1 LKYLNDFGTWTIG
14 IIGTVYTFITGN
26 FGVATW
32 CLLIIMVLDI
42 ASGVLKGFKANNLR
56 SFISSLGI
64 AKKGGILLTIIFAFI
79 LDTAVNDGQAVFVP
93 MFTWVAIGNESLSF
107 VENMASIGVPIP
119 QAMVDKMGLLK
130 EEYETLTAEKDN
142 QLTFSNKTEL
152 KDAGKFDSDRSVE
165 DYEEAVRGDF
175 VNEPQTENNDDVD
188 VVDSLEGKDKG
199 LPQKDVVG
207 KKSDVNEVELG
218 NVEEEGRE
226 DKEEGKGKEP
236 KSRSK
241 VQEGTDEE
249 KKDDDDESK
258 AKYNYGAD

>member
-1 LKYLNDFGTWTIG
+1 MIG

-107 VENMASIGVPIP
+107 VENMASLGVPIP
-119 QAMVDKMGLLK
+119 KAMVDKLGLIR

-142 QLTFSNKTEL
+142 QLTMSNKTEL
-152 KDAGKFDSDRSVE
+152 KDATKFDSDYTVDDLEEVIDEEYAKGNQSV
-165 DYEEAVRGDF
+165 
-175 VNEPQTENNDDVD
+175 NKDDVE
-188 VVDSLEGKDKG
+188 VVDELEGEHKA
-199 LPQKDVVG
+199 P
-207 KKSDVNEVELG
+207 
-218 NVEEEGRE
+218 NV
-226 DKEEGKGKEP
+226 
-236 KSRSK
+236 
-241 VQEGTDEE
+241 
-249 KKDDDDESK
+249 KDDTD
-258 AKYNYGAD
+258 NI